1 MKAKCDQPKRNY
13 NLNMNNLTKH
23 LLGAGIAVMFVP
35 GTSNAQIFKKLTQK
49 VEQGLNKA
57 ADKAIDSAVYG
68 KKTQPKTNTPASTN
82 TSTQTSTTAT
92 AATSPLP
99 QVETYS
105 KYDFVPGDKVI
116 YAEEFAGQN
125 LGELPTGWN
134 SNANGVLVSTNQ
146 PQGKWLQLNQG
157 TYLSSNTRAS
167 FGKDYTIEFDVL
179 LNVTPKTGYYM
190 PPLMVGVL
198 GSGKSATTA
207 NDFLQSQ
214 IATNSFEFKFEP
226 YEAQR
231 SMFNLRSHRSN
242 KTTFTSDRKPL
253 PFYSAT
259 LRNVAHYAIT
269 VQGSR
274 LRMWVNENKVID
286 VPMAVNTDMP
296 MNQLY
301 FKTEN
306 TGGYNEGSYGY
317 LISNIKI
324 ATGYPDTRNQ
334 LLTLGKYVTT
344 GVLFDVNSDVIKPQS
359 FGVLKEVAGI
369 LTENPTLKI
378 KIVGHT
384 DADGNAAANLTLS
397 KKRAE
402 AIKASLAG
410 QFGIGADRITTNGM
424 GATQPVGDNKTANG
438 KAANRR
444 VEFVKI

>member
-1 MKAKCDQPKRNY
+1 MK
-13 NLNMNNLTKH
+13 NLTKH

-35 GTSNAQIFKKLTQK
+35 ATSNAQIFKKLTQK

-57 ADKAIDSAVYG
+57 ADKAIDKTVDSAVNV
-68 KKTQPKTNTPASTN
+68 KKTPPKTNTPVNTN
-82 TSTQTSTTAT
+82 TTNTTTAP
-92 AATSPLP
+92 AAVTTSA
-99 QVETYS
+99 QVETYN

-125 LGELPTGWN
+125 VGELPTGWN
-134 SNANGVLVSTNQ
+134 SNANGVLVTTNE
-146 PQGKWLQLNQG
+146 PKGKWLQLNQG
-157 TYLSSNTRAS
+157 TYLSSNTRTS
-167 FGKDYTIEFDVL
+167 FGKDYTIEFDAL
-179 LNVTPKTGYYM
+179 LNVTPKSGYYM

-207 NDFLQSQ
+207 NDFLQYQS
-214 IATNSFEFKFEP
+214 TNNSFEFKLEP

-231 SMFNLRSHRSN
+231 SMFVLRSHLKN
-242 KTTFTSDRKPL
+242 KTTFTSDRKPM
-253 PFYSAT
+253 PFYSST

-286 VPMAVNTDMP
+286 VPMAVNTDVP

-334 LLTLGKYVTT
+334 LLTLGKFVTT
-344 GVLFDVNSDVIKPQS
+344 GILFDVNSDVIKPQS
-359 FGVLKEVAGI
+359 YGVLKEVAGI
-369 LTENPTLKI
+369 LTENPALKI

-384 DADGNAAANLTLS
+384 DADGNDAANVALS

-402 AIKASLAG
+402 AIKVSLAG
-410 QFGIGADRITTNGM
+410 QFAISAERITTDGM
-424 GATQPVGDNKTANG
+424 GAKQPVGDNKTANG